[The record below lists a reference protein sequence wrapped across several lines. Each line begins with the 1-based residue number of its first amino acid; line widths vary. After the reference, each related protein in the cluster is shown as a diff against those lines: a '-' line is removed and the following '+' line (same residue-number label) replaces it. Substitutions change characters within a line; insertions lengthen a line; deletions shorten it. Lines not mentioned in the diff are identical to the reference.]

1 MTMPHRS
8 STARVRS
15 TYGREARGPVRT
27 SSESA
32 ARPGRAIS
40 SPVMNCELSEPST
53 VMLPPRMAPRMWI
66 GR

>member
-1 MTMPHRS
+1 MSM
-8 STARVRS
+8 
-15 TYGREARGPVRT
+15 YGRLLRSLTVRVV
-27 SSESA
+27 SCA
-32 ARPGRAIS
+32 ASGSAIS